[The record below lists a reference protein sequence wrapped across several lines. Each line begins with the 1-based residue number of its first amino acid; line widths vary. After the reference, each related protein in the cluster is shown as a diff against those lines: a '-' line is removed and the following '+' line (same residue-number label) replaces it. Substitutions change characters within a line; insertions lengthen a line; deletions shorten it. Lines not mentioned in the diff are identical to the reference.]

1 MKISSNPA
9 VPFRHLQR
17 LTDTVGV
24 IERADGIMPR
34 YGQGYRV
41 DDVARGLVVV
51 CREPS
56 PSAELIT
63 LGRRYLYFLTQAQ
76 AADGKFRSRLG
87 VDRRWHGPPEA
98 QDSWGRSLWALGTA
112 AARGPTA
119 GIRQEA
125 LALFDASAAVDSP
138 YPHAMAFAALGA
150 AEILGPWPGHPG
162 ALALL
167 TVASTVIG
175 EPAADAAWPW
185 PAPRLSYANAA
196 IAEAVIAVG
205 EKLGRDDLLRNG
217 LRMLGWL
224 LAGETRNGHLS
235 VVPAGG
241 WGRGED
247 RPSFDQHPSQVAAL
261 ADACARAAAVTGDT
275 TWLTG
280 VEMSVTWLLGD
291 NDARIPMLDERTGGC
306 SDALGRTSRSRNQG
320 AESTIAMISVLQ
332 QGRRLNFA
340 AAR

>member
-1 MKISSNPA
+1 MDMLSSPA
-9 VPFRHLQR
+9 APFRHLQR
-17 LTDTVGV
+17 LTDNVGV
-24 IERADGIMPR
+24 LERADGVVPR
-34 YGQGYRV
+34 HEYGYRV
-41 DDVARGLVVV
+41 DDVACGLVVV
-51 CREPS
+51 CRQPS

-63 LGRRYLYFLTQAQ
+63 LGRCYLYFLAQAQ
-76 AADGKFRSRLG
+76 AADGKFRNRLG
-87 VDRRWHGPPEA
+87 DDRRWRGRPEA
-98 QDSWGRSLWALGTA
+98 QDAWGRSLWALGTA

-119 GIRQEA
+119 GIRAEA
-125 LALFDASAAVDSP
+125 RARFDVSAQVGSP
-138 YPHAMAFAALGA
+138 YPHSMAFAALGA
-150 AEILGPWPGHPG
+150 AEILGQWPGHPG
-162 ALALL
+162 ALSLL
-167 TVASTVIG
+167 SIAGTVIG
-175 EPAADAAWPW
+175 DPPADPAWPW

-196 IAEAVIAVG
+196 IAEAVIVAG
-205 EKLGRDDLLRNG
+205 EKLGRDRLLQNG

-261 ADACARAAAVTGDT
+261 ADACARAAAITGDT

-306 SDALGRTSRSRNQG
+306 SDALSRNSRSRNQG
-320 AESTIAMISVLQ
+320 AESTLAMIAVLQ
-332 QGRRLNFA
+332 HGRRVNA
-340 AAR
+340 TAAR